1 VSRRTTS
8 VAAWVVGGASL
19 LIAVGGLVLWAV
31 SGVSITA
38 LAFPDPGI
46 ALTFPLV
53 GAVIASR
60 RPENPVGWI
69 MLAVGL
75 GGSLTMASSVYGDA
89 ALLPGSS
96 LPGGAWADWIANWA
110 WAPTYLVLVTLLVP
124 LFPDGRPAS
133 RRWRLEVSAA
143 LVVVAVNVLAGA
155 LVPTISTPVPGV
167 RVPNPLGVGGWAHAV
182 QGLQV
187 VSVFA
192 GIALMVVC
200 VVGLVRRFRG
210 SRGVLRLQLSWF
222 TFGFV
227 VGLAFMIVNIAAS
240 GSDRTEPPIAVVA
253 GVISSAGFGFVAVA
267 VGIAVFRY
275 RLYAI
280 DRIVSRTV
288 SYFLLTAL
296 LVGMYG
302 LIVVGVGALTGGS
315 DNPVLI
321 AGATLLVAALFGPL
335 RRRLQGAIDRRLY
348 RRRYDA
354 ELVLGAFAAKL
365 RDEIDLVALSAEL
378 RTTVAQAVQ
387 PSRVS
392 VWIRRGEVSP

>member
-1 VSRRTTS
+1 MSRRTTS

-19 LIAVGGLVLWAV
+19 LIAVGGLILWAV

-53 GAVIASR
+53 GAVIASK

-89 ALLPGSS
+89 ALLPGST
-96 LPGGAWADWIANWA
+96 LPGGTWADWISNWA
-110 WAPTYLVLVTLLVP
+110 WAPTYLLLVTVLIP

-133 RRWRLEVSAA
+133 RRRRLVVTCA
-143 LVVVAVNVLAGA
+143 LLVVAVNVLAGA
-155 LVPTISTPVPGV
+155 LAPTISTPVPGLK
-167 RVPNPLGVGGWAHAV
+167 VPNPLGVPGWARAAL
-182 QGLQV
+182 GLQV

-192 GIALMVVC
+192 GIALMIVC
-200 VVGLVRRFRG
+200 VVGLVRRFRA
-210 SRGVLRLQLSWF
+210 SHGVLRLQLSWF

-240 GSDRTEPPIAVVA
+240 GSDRTEPPLAVVA
-253 GVISSAGFGFVAVA
+253 GVVSSLGFGFVAVA

-280 DRIVSRTV
+280 DRIVSRTI

-296 LVGMYG
+296 LVGVYA
-302 LIVVGVGALTGGS
+302 LIVVGIGTLTGGS

-321 AGATLLVAALFGPL
+321 AGATLLVAAMFGPL
-335 RRRLQGAIDRRLY
+335 RRRVQAAVDRRFN

-354 ELVLGAFAAKL
+354 ERVLGSFSSRL
-365 RDEIDLVALSAEL
+365 RDELDLDALAGEL
-378 RTTVAQAVQ
+378 VTTASSAVQ
-387 PSRVS
+387 PATVG
-392 VWIRRGEVSP
+392 VWIRDRGPRT